1 MGMGE
6 KIVFPL
12 NYEGYLKK
20 GLLAFEEGNL
30 QLAEE
35 WIGKAVAIK
44 KADDILPLYLML
56 LQETDQAEKSLEM
69 ITEMRPD
76 IASSISVDDIDF
88 LYLKGLSHSGSF
100 DMARE
105 QIEARKNT
113 FGLSMEHQF
122 ALEQL
127 EAEVEKVELKNLE
140 KKLKKSSEI
149 LQAEKT
155 IDTQPFHKQ
164 QTYAQQL
171 KELEDDQFGKIAQR
185 LLMNNNL
192 HRMLKTEIIHQFLAR
207 GLHPTVTVRLDGN
220 EEKLDLAGVVPLI
233 DSKTYKEGMA
243 YIREEIAN
251 KNPTM
256 ADAMENAFFMQLSLL
271 YPFEDRT
278 ILSVTEWLEVL
289 YRIYNGAGS
298 TGEPSEKSI
307 RDEIEQLENKLAE
320 FFGFFE

>member
-1 MGMGE
+1 MEVGE

-56 LQETDQAEKSLEM
+56 LQETDQAEKSLAI
-69 ITEMRPD
+69 ITEMRPG
-76 IASSISVDDIDF
+76 IAAALTVDDIDF
-88 LYLKGLSHSGSF
+88 LYLKGLLQSGAF
-100 DMARE
+100 DSARE

-149 LQAEKT
+149 LQAEKG
-155 IDTQPFHKQ
+155 IDKQPFHKQ
-164 QTYAQQL
+164 QVYAQQL
-171 KELEDDQFGKIAQR
+171 KELDDDQFGKIAQR

-207 GLHPTVTVRLDGN
+207 KLHPTVTVRLDGT
-220 EEKLDLAGVVPLI
+220 EEKLDLTGLVPLI

-251 KNPTM
+251 KNPTL
-256 ADAMENAFFMQLSLL
+256 ADAIENAFFMQLSLL

-278 ILSVTEWLEVL
+278 IPSATEWLDVL
-289 YRIYNGAGS
+289 YRIYNGTGS
-298 TGEPSEKSI
+298 TGEPIERTI
-307 RDEIEQLENKLAE
+307 RDKIEQLENKLAE

>member
-1 MGMGE
+1 MEMGE

-35 WIGKAVAIK
+35 WIGKAIAIK
-44 KADDILPLYLML
+44 QADDILPLYLML
-56 LQETDQAEKSLEM
+56 LQETDQAEKSLA
-69 ITEMRPD
+69 IISEMRPD
-76 IASSISVDDIDF
+76 IAASFSVDDIDF
-88 LYLKGLSHSGSF
+88 LYMKGLLQSGAY
-100 DMARE
+100 DAARE

-113 FGLSMEHQF
+113 IGLSMEHQF

-149 LQAEKT
+149 LQAEKN

-164 QTYAQQL
+164 QAYAQQL
-171 KELEDDQFGKIAQR
+171 KELEDDQFSKIAQR
-185 LLMNNNL
+185 LLMNSSL

-207 GLHPTVTVRLDGN
+207 GLHPSITVRLDEA
-220 EEKLDLAGVVPLI
+220 EEKVDLAKVVPLI
-233 DSKTYKEGMA
+233 DSKMYKDGMA
-243 YIREEIAN
+243 YIKEEIAN
-251 KNPTM
+251 KNPTL

-271 YPFEDRT
+271 YPFEART
-278 ILSVTEWLEVL
+278 ISSVTEWLEVL
-289 YRIYNGAGS
+289 YRIYNGTGS
-298 TGEPSEKSI
+298 TGESSEQSI
-307 RDEIEQLENKLAE
+307 RAKIGQLENKLAD
-320 FFGFFE
+320 FFGFFG

>member
-1 MGMGE
+1 MEVGE

-56 LQETDQAEKSLEM
+56 LQETDQAEKSLAM
-69 ITEMRPD
+69 IIEMRPD
-76 IASSISVDDIDF
+76 IAASISVDDIDF
-88 LYLKGLSHSGSF
+88 LYLKGLLQSGAF
-100 DMARE
+100 DSARE

-113 FGLSMEHQF
+113 YGLSMEHQF

-140 KKLKKSSEI
+140 KKLKKSAEI
-149 LQAEKT
+149 LQAEKS
-155 IDTQPFHKQ
+155 IDAQPFHKQ
-164 QTYAQQL
+164 QLYAQQL
-171 KELEDDQFGKIAQR
+171 KELEDDQFVKIAQR

-207 GLHPTVTVRLDGN
+207 GLRPTVTVRLDGS
-220 EEKLDLAGVVPLI
+220 EEKLNLTGLVPLI
-233 DSKTYKEGMA
+233 ESKTYKEGMA
-243 YIREEIAN
+243 YIREEIVN
-251 KNPTM
+251 KNPTL
-256 ADAMENAFFMQLSLL
+256 ADAIENAFFMQLSLL

-278 ILSVTEWLEVL
+278 IPSVSEWLEVL
-289 YRIYNGAGS
+289 YRIYNGTGS

-307 RDEIEQLENKLAE
+307 RDKIEKLENKLAD

>member
-1 MGMGE
+1 MEMGK

-56 LQETDQAEKSLEM
+56 LQETDQAVKSLAM
-69 ITEMRPD
+69 INEMRPD
-76 IASSISVDDIDF
+76 IAASVSVDDIDF
-88 LYLKGLSHSGSF
+88 LYLKGLLQSEAF
-100 DMARE
+100 DSARE

-113 FGLSMEHQF
+113 YGLSMEHQL

-127 EAEVEKVELKNLE
+127 EAEVEKIELKNLE

-149 LQAEKT
+149 LQAEKN
-155 IDTQPFHKQ
+155 IDAQPFHKQ
-164 QTYAQQL
+164 QLYAQQL
-171 KELEDDQFGKIAQR
+171 KELEDDQFLKIARR

-207 GLHPTVTVRLDGN
+207 GLHPIVTIRLDGS
-220 EEKLDLAGVVPLI
+220 EEKLDLTGLVPLI
-233 DSKTYKEGMA
+233 ESKTYEEGMA

-251 KNPTM
+251 ANPTL
-256 ADAMENAFFMQLSLL
+256 ADAIENAFFMQLSLL

-278 ILSVTEWLEVL
+278 IASVPEWLEVL
-289 YRIYNGAGS
+289 YRIYNGTGS

-307 RDEIEQLENKLAE
+307 RDKIEQLENKLAD

>member
-1 MGMGE
+1 MEMGE

-76 IASSISVDDIDF
+76 IASAISVDDIDF
-88 LYLKGLSHSGSF
+88 LFLKGLLHSGSF

-127 EAEVEKVELKNLE
+127 EAEVEKVELKTLE

-164 QTYAQQL
+164 QLYAQQL
-171 KELEDDQFGKIAQR
+171 KELENDQFGKIAQR
-185 LLMNNNL
+185 LLMNSNL

-207 GLHPTVTVRLDGN
+207 GLHPTVTARLDGTVD
-220 EEKLDLAGVVPLI
+220 KLDLAGVVPLI

-243 YIREEIAN
+243 YIQEEIAN

-271 YPFEDRT
+271 YPFEERT
-278 ILSVTEWLEVL
+278 IPAVKEWLEVL
-289 YRIYNGAGS
+289 YRIYNGTES

-307 RDEIEQLENKLAE
+307 RDEIDKLENKLAD

>member
-1 MGMGE
+1 M
-6 KIVFPL
+6 
-12 NYEGYLKK
+12 KK

-44 KADDILPLYLML
+44 KADDIIPLYLML
-56 LQETDQAEKSLEM
+56 LQETDQAEKSLAM
-69 ITEMRPD
+69 ISELRPD
-76 IASSISVDDIDF
+76 IAASLSVDDIDF
-88 LYLKGLSHSGSF
+88 LYMKGLLQTGAYDS
-100 DMARE
+100 ARE

-149 LQAEKT
+149 LQAEKN

-164 QTYAQQL
+164 QAYAQQL
-171 KELEDDQFGKIAQR
+171 KELEDDQFSKLAQR
-185 LLMNNNL
+185 LLMNSKL

-207 GLHPTVTVRLDGN
+207 NLQPTVSVRVDGS
-220 EEKLDLAGVVPLI
+220 EEKVDLAGMVPLI
-233 DSKTYKEGMA
+233 ESKTYEEGMA

-251 KNPTM
+251 KNPTL

-271 YPFEDRT
+271 YPFETRT
-278 ILSVTEWLEVL
+278 IPSATEWLEVL
-289 YRIYNGAGS
+289 YRIYNGTEA

-307 RDEIEQLENKLAE
+307 RAEIEQLENMLAD
-320 FFGFFE
+320 FFGYFG